1 MIFELEASSASEALG
16 ADGQVFLS
24 VGSEEMLI
32 GEIPMVANTQA
43 LYERLALRQRAGF
56 DTTLAI
62 LDGEMHHSTI
72 PAAVSQGLR
81 WLYR

>member
-1 MIFELEASSASEALG
+1 
-16 ADGQVFLS
+16 VFLS
-24 VGSEEMLI
+24 VGSEEALI
-32 GEIPMVANTQA
+32 GEIPMLANTQQVF
-43 LYERLALRQRAGF
+43 ERLARRRRADF